1 MIPARHWL
9 LPLLLLLAP
18 WQGLAQALPAFSPT
32 GPDAELHG
40 ATLGYPLPPR
50 GTAGGLSKP
59 PYMVG
64 AYSNYD
70 SVVRSRVVARDGPV
84 SPLRRAPHELAV
96 DYGFR
101 STPQSLQ
108 TYLQRHPVTGLL
120 IARDDTILFEH
131 YQYDRRDT
139 HRFLSQSMAKTITAL
154 LIGIAVR
161 DGHIKSLDD
170 MASAYVPGLAGSP
183 HGETSIRNLLRMAAG
198 IPFTQ
203 TYEDGDDRSKLNRA
217 MFARDGG
224 GTVAGLAQFTDR
236 EAPAG
241 TVFRYTNAN
250 SVTLGLVLTAATGQ
264 SLADYASRHLWRPL
278 GAERDAVWA
287 ISRDNIELGS
297 CCFAAT
303 LRDWARLGL
312 MLAHDGQ
319 WNGKQIVPAAW
330 VREMSSTAPDAAY
343 LRPRVAT
350 GYYGYGYQTWLL
362 PGERRQFALL
372 GLHGQVILVDPPSR
386 TVLVHTAVR
395 LPPNRDPD
403 APELLALWR
412 AVVAAPTP
420 R

>member
-1 MIPARHWL
+1 MRARL
-9 LPLLLLLAP
+9 FLLAILLVP
-18 WQGLAQALPAFSPT
+18 RLALAQALPVFSPT

-40 ATLGYPLPPR
+40 AAQGYPLPPR

-59 PYMVG
+59 PFMVG

-96 DYGFR
+96 GYTFR
-101 STPQSLQ
+101 GAPQTLL

-120 IARDDTILFEH
+120 VARDDTILFEH
-131 YQYDRRDT
+131 YQYDRTDT
-139 HRFLSQSMAKTITAL
+139 HRFLSQSMAKTITAML
-154 LIGIAVR
+154 VGIALR
-161 DGHIKSLDD
+161 EGRIASLDD
-170 MASAYVPGLAGSP
+170 TAARYVPALAGSLY
-183 HGETSIRNLLRMAAG
+183 GETRLRDLLRMASG
-198 IPFTQ
+198 VTFTQ

-224 GTVAGLAQFTDR
+224 GTVAGLALFMDR

-241 TVFRYTNAN
+241 TTFHYANAN
-250 SVTLGLVLTAATGQ
+250 SIALGLVLRTVTGE
-264 SLADYASRHLWRPL
+264 SLADYASRHIWRPL
-278 GAERDAVWA
+278 GAEQDAVWG
-287 ISRDNIELGS
+287 ISREGLELGS

-319 WNGKQIVPAAW
+319 WNGRQIVPAAW
-330 VREMSSTAPDAAY
+330 VREMTSTAPDAAY

-395 LPPNRDPD
+395 LAPNRDPD

-412 AVVAAPTP
+412 VVVAAPTP